1 MTLFFIYPTS
11 PSLTPSRTL
20 LSFTTQFHATLSKIG
35 GSFCLLTAGHLPLRN
50 LLHPELH
57 RNGIPLQQYFY
68 RYFDIFTEFSRALP
82 SVTASTIEDVCD
94 SILTA
99 PRTCPLK
106 GDALPSPHTTYLCM
120 VMHTYVYAR
129 MCSFCKSTYLSQ
141 AGSLSTVSP
150 QIVSPCPR

>member
-1 MTLFFIYPTS
+1 MMYPTS

-20 LSFTTQFHATLSKIG
+20 LSFTINTQFHATLSKIG

-106 GDALPSPHTTYLCM
+106 GDALLHHIPHSYVWLCTHM
-120 VMHTYVYAR
+120 YMH
-129 MCSFCKSTYLSQ
+129 STYLS
-141 AGSLSTVSP
+141 
-150 QIVSPCPR
+150 

>member
-1 MTLFFIYPTS
+1 MVGRSGNDPLFYVSNFSISHLLSY
-11 PSLTPSRTL
+11 L
-20 LSFTTQFHATLSKIG
+20 LSFTINTQFHATLSKIG

-68 RYFDIFTEFSRALP
+68 RYFDIFNEFSRAFP

-99 PRTCPLK
+99 PRTCPHK
-106 GDALPSPHTTYLCM
+106 ADTLPSPHTT
-120 VMHTYVYAR
+120 
-129 MCSFCKSTYLSQ
+129 
-141 AGSLSTVSP
+141 
-150 QIVSPCPR
+150 

>member
-1 MTLFFIYPTS
+1 METTLFFMYPTS
-11 PSLTPSRTL
+11 PSLTFSHTL
-20 LSFTTQFHATLSKIG
+20 LSFTINTQFHATLSKIG

-68 RYFDIFTEFSRALP
+68 RYFDIFNEFSRAFP

-99 PRTCPLK
+99 PRTCPHK
-106 GDALPSPHTTYLCM
+106 ADALPSPHTTYLC
-120 VMHTYVYAR
+120 VDVYIHVLVPSVR
-129 MCSFCKSTYLSQ
+129 LLT
-141 AGSLSTVSP
+141 
-150 QIVSPCPR
+150 